1 MDKIH
6 HIAIQELNITRGVDS
21 SVNNFDTEILY
32 RGESWDFL
40 KFQNIN
46 LDLVLS
52 DQQQPHISFEK
63 KDADKYG
70 ELAPHRVTSASIYI
84 DDPFNNK
91 IEILKNNNKKHKAY

>member
-70 ELAPHRVTSASIYI
+70 ELALTELLLHQ
-84 DDPFNNK
+84 F
-91 IEILKNNNKKHKAY
+91 ILTILLTIKLRY